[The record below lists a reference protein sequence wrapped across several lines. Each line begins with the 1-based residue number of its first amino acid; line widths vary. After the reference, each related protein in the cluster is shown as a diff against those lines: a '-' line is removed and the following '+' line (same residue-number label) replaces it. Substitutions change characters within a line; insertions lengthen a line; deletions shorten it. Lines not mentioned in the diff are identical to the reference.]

1 MARGARVHCDRQA
14 SDVDL
19 SPRGGGMKR
28 RIGLVTRVFGDNHIF
43 SGHLAFYSVSDDCT
57 HLKCLDVVRS
67 AALHN

>member
-1 MARGARVHCDRQA
+1 
-14 SDVDL
+14 
-19 SPRGGGMKR
+19 MKR